1 MKCCC
6 TRSRRFLELE
16 VTFEDGTT
24 ERINLPVEVW
34 RYNELTFKKGF
45 FSDKVVTRVI
55 VDPDEAY
62 ADIDRSNNVWE
73 LPADVS

>member
-1 MKCCC
+1 
-6 TRSRRFLELE
+6 
-16 VTFEDGTT
+16 
-24 ERINLPVEVW
+24 
-34 RYNELTFKKGF
+34 LTFKKGF
-45 FSDKVVTRVI
+45 FSDKAVTRVI